1 MTTTRSTPT
10 RWPTACER
18 SGPGSRS
25 IRPTSP
31 FSGRVAKAKVLKIPY
46 ILVVGDD
53 DVSSGTVG
61 VNRRG
66 SNRPE
71 RGVEL
76 AAFTEQLESRDRRA
90 TNSEPT

>member
-1 MTTTRSTPT
+1 M
-10 RWPTACER
+10 
-18 SGPGSRS
+18 
-25 IRPTSP
+25 
-31 FSGRVAKAKVLKIPY
+31 AKAKVLKIPY

-76 AAFTEQLESRDRRA
+76 ATFTEQLEDRDRRA
-90 TNSEPT
+90 TSSRRVSLDHLWAGWRTELRDVGLDAGHLARRS